1 MLDHSN
7 SQPHSQPDLPF
18 FEALVAHLI
27 DGAMIPKVQVERSIG
42 PVLGFFMAD
51 VLTTLLDNGSV
62 VMLSPEFPIRK
73 LGNMQS
79 TNIDWL
85 MLNLTTNELLLVELK
100 TTDTTFR
107 AEQAAIYEEL
117 QARIQ
122 AESAEFLLTEL
133 MEIGNASQERGKY
146 QRVRQLMIEAY
157 GVQDEEQLSAKLRAC
172 RSSQVIYLAPK
183 VMSRPDSWTVGRDN
197 WQWLSFGDLP
207 GTLAEG
213 AYADQ
218 WPALHKQLLM
228 LDAMDRHARNGTQA
242 GGSRKNY
249 LELLDYADLLKVC
262 RQQGASKL
270 VGFMGGSN
278 KLQNTDLPALQNRS
292 FKVDDIA
299 NLSGKVLSNWIRGD
313 QFVALIDSKA
323 AQ

>member
-1 MLDHSN
+1 MSDHSN

-51 VLTTLLDNGSV
+51 ALTTLLDNGSV

-73 LGNMQS
+73 LDNKQS

-85 MLNLTTNELLLVELK
+85 MLDLTSNELLLVELK

-122 AESAEFLLTEL
+122 AQSAEFLLSDLT
-133 MEIGNASQERGKY
+133 EIGNASQEHGKY
-146 QRVRQLMIEAY
+146 QKVQQLMKDAY
-157 GVQDEEQLSAKLRAC
+157 GVTDDVQLREKLRAC
-172 RSSQVIYLAPK
+172 RSSKVIYLAPK

-207 GTLAEG
+207 ETLAEG
-213 AYADQ
+213 RYAEE
-218 WPALHKQLLM
+218 WPALRKQLLI
-228 LDAMDRHARNGTQA
+228 LDSMDRHARNGTQA
-242 GGSRKNY
+242 TESRKNY
-249 LELLDYADLLKVC
+249 RQLLGFKALMELC
-262 RQQGASKL
+262 RKQGAAHL
-270 VGFMGGSN
+270 IGYMGGSA

-313 QFVALIDSKA
+313 QFVTMIDSKA
-323 AQ
+323 AE